1 MHGRIRWTPGRKGL
15 PLLALAV
22 ASIAVLF
29 GALAGVAAA
38 TKATPV
44 KTTVKIAST
53 SATKFTGT
61 VSSPKT
67 ACEKGRKVTLYRQT
81 SARASAST
89 EYPGYEPVGTVV
101 TDADGNWEADAASGF
116 SEFLEGTYRPSVS
129 AKIVVFA
136 GRHYK
141 CSPTWGIPTP
151 A

>member
-1 MHGRIRWTPGRKGL
+1 MRGRIRWTSGRKGL

-22 ASIAVLF
+22 AVLF
-29 GALAGVAAA
+29 GTLTGAAGA
-38 TKATPV
+38 TKATSV
-44 KTTVKIAST
+44 KTTVTIAST

-61 VSSPKT
+61 VSSPKKS
-67 ACEKGRKVTLYRQT
+67 CEKGRKVTLYRQT
-81 SARASAST
+81 NARASAST

-136 GRHYK
+136 GRRYK
-141 CSPTWGIPTP
+141 CSPMWGIPTP